1 LLKLIDVNARVLP
14 TVVHVISEDVV
25 QIGACD
31 WRGGKRE
38 GGRGHNGQRTR
49 RDLHLSH
56 VTSALIRS
64 PILPPEER

>member
-31 WRGGKRE
+31 WRRE
-38 GGRGHNGQRTR
+38 KGEGDIMGRRQGEIYIYHTLLQ
-49 RDLHLSH
+49 L
-56 VTSALIRS
+56 
-64 PILPPEER
+64 